1 MPMHL
6 DFAEDPHEKATPIHL
21 GFRIGRNELL
31 GLLELYKNIG
41 VNHLFFALFDSQR
54 PADEVIQE
62 LGEYV
67 LPYFPPHKIEKTSS
81 DWPKS

>member
-6 DFAEDPHEKATPIHL
+6 DFAEDPHEKATPIRL
-21 GFRIGRNELL
+21 GFR
-31 GLLELYKNIG
+31 K
-41 VNHLFFALFDSQR
+41 R

-81 DWPKS
+81 DWSKS